1 MELKTYFAQ
10 DAAGNIISSAI
21 VNVFLQGTTT
31 LATGL
36 TRADGTPLENPFAA
50 DGAGRIQFRAPDGYY
65 DVQVSAGPGIIQTLT
80 IQCVD
85 YSGAKADADRAE
97 AAADLADVSAE
108 QAQNALNSITGINTN
123 FEQNSREQWR
133 RSLAEA
139 GITLVSGSFEEG
151 ATANSSTDAVWHIS
165 GGQCYT
171 WDGAFP
177 KAVPADSTPTSTGGV
192 GTGAWVSVGNA
203 SLRNELT
210 SSKGFTLIGGRD
222 EVNDDIRAY
231 VEDGDPLAPDYTQA
245 LKRAIASGRGRVYI
259 NVPVEIKEDLTIPRL
274 FRVDVGEN
282 GYIYS
287 TTNKVRIEGFIN
299 SIGGGDPY
307 RNYIKQYGVNS
318 STVPGVYAY
327 NVTVN
332 VPEDYPT
339 MQDAIDAVPD
349 NYWQFI
355 TIQVSDGTY
364 DEDLV
369 IRNKRGCTPNFP
381 PESGQQAV
389 LVITSK
395 SKDRTKVSYRSAQVF
410 SCGGTPFSPNIQ
422 DLNFTNR
429 THSDE
434 DCSVEFYGCTS
445 GAVNRC
451 SFNGVGVDKCIE
463 AYNSVI
469 SVESCDFGIDIN
481 DKGMTVKH
489 GGTITSNSTRVA
501 GPLTPM
507 SGVLKSW
514 VAVAI
519 GGTIIANDLGMAI
532 GKVAQSRADGVQ
544 AGVIIETATKSINGV
559 TSSFRLATT
568 RHHTQFQD
576 YDKFT
581 YSNSG
586 SGSAITYYPTGGLV
600 IQAGLSGEASVLY
613 RRERRLVNKYEITN
627 YLGFA
632 IAMAKSGD
640 PSIIDGLLCCGGY
653 STGNYFGI
661 KYTGGVASGVIASGG
676 NVTEIPLTKGQNT
689 GFGSWTCK
697 YVGKGEGQVIFSF
710 DDEYAG
716 HINGVR
722 LESYNGTYF
731 EARTTRGALQLYELE
746 FISSM

>member
-1 MELKTYFAQ
+1 MSTTITNLPETSKVNDSDYLVLDQPDKTVK
-10 DAAGNIISSAI
+10 STVSK
-21 VNVFLQGTTT
+21 FLTDTGVV
-31 LATGL
+31 LATQL
-36 TRADGTPLENPFAA
+36 KDT
-50 DGAGRIQFRAPDGYY
+50 DGADLIQSSNGNT
-65 DVQVSAGPGIIQTLT
+65 VQ
-80 IQCVD
+80 
-85 YSGAKADADRAE
+85 E
-97 AAADLADVSAE
+97 E
-108 QAQNALNSITGINTN
+108 LNNN
-123 FEQNSREQWR
+123 LLNDREQWC

-139 GITLVSGSFEEG
+139 GLTLVDGSFEEG
-151 ATANSSTDAVWHIS
+151 ATANSSTDAVWHIA

-231 VEDGDPLAPDYTQA
+231 VRDGDPIAPDYTQA

-307 RNYIKQYGVNS
+307 RNYIKQYGVDS
-318 STVPGVYAY
+318 STVPGVYTY

-339 MQDAIDAVPD
+339 MQAAIDAVPD

-381 PESGQQAV
+381 PESGQQAI

-410 SCGGTPFSPNIQ
+410 SCGGTPYSPNLEN
-422 DLNFTNR
+422 LNFTNR

-434 DCSVEFYGCTS
+434 NCSVEFYGCTS
-445 GAVNRC
+445 GAVNKC

-463 AYNSVI
+463 AYNSTI
-469 SVESCDFGIDIN
+469 SVEGCDFGTDIN
-481 DKGMTVKH
+481 DKGMVVKH
-489 GGTITSNSTRVA
+489 GGTIMSNSTRIGSA
-501 GPLTPM
+501 LAPM

-532 GKVAQSRADGVQ
+532 GKVAQSRVDGVQ

-559 TSSFRLATT
+559 TSSFRLDTT

-581 YSNSG
+581 NTVTGTG
-586 SGSAITYYPTGGLV
+586 SGIEYYVEGGLV
-600 IQAGLSGEASVLY
+600 VRAGTAGGTAIQRY
-613 RRERRLVNKYEITN
+613 KRERRLVRQFENSN

-632 IAMAKSGD
+632 VAFAIPSGVTALA
-640 PSIIDGLLCCGGY
+640 GYLVCG
-653 STGNYFGI
+653 SVASGNYFGI
-661 KYTGGVASGVIASGG
+661 KYVANTAYGVIATGGVETTIALA
-676 NVTEIPLTKGQNT
+676 NNT
-689 GFGSWTCK
+689 TTLGTWTCK
-697 YVGKGEGQVIFSF
+697 YVGKGTGQVIFMY
-710 DDEYAG
+710 DDAYAG
-716 HINGVR
+716 HINDVK
-722 LESYNGTYF
+722 LASYDGTYF
-731 EARTTRGALQLYELE
+731 EANITTDRVQLYELE

>member
-1 MELKTYFAQ
+1 MATVPTNNPIPSEDPRDLKFNAGKIDEVVNS
-10 DAAGNIISSAI
+10 DAHYYTDRFGVRRFTIAGFQYTAEEAI
-21 VNVFLQGTTT
+21 RNYGYITMDSFEDGAT
-31 LATGL
+31 LTLPNQVLRYEATGEYY
-36 TRADGTPLENPFAA
+36 RFDGELPKT
-50 DGAGRIQFRAPDGYY
+50 
-65 DVQVSAGPGIIQTLT
+65 VSAG
-80 IQCVD
+80 
-85 YSGAKADADRAE
+85 
-97 AAADLADVSAE
+97 
-108 QAQNALNSITGINTN
+108 
-123 FEQNSREQWR
+123 
-133 RSLAEA
+133 
-139 GITLVSGSFEEG
+139 
-151 ATANSSTDAVWHIS
+151 STPETS
-165 GGQCYT
+165 GGI
-171 WDGAFP
+171 GL
-177 KAVPADSTPTSTGGV
+177 
-192 GTGAWVSVGNA
+192 GAWISVGDA
-203 SLRNELT
+203 SLRTEL
-210 SSKGFTLIGGRD
+210 SRSKGFTMIGGRD

-259 NVPVEIKEDLTIPRL
+259 NVPVEVKEDLTIPRL

-299 SIGGGDPY
+299 SIGGADPY
-307 RNYIKQYGVNS
+307 RNYIHQYGVDS
-318 STVPGVYAY
+318 STVPGVYTY

-339 MQDAIDAVPD
+339 MQEAIDAVPD

-381 PESGQQAV
+381 PESGQQSI

-395 SKDRTKVSYRSAQVF
+395 SKDRTKVSYRSAQIF
-410 SCGGTPFSPNIQ
+410 SCGGTPYSPNLEN
-422 DLNFTNR
+422 LNFTNR

-445 GAVNRC
+445 GAVNKC

-469 SVESCDFGIDIN
+469 SVEGCDLGTDIN
-481 DKGMTVKH
+481 DKGMVVKH
-489 GGTITSNSTRVA
+489 GGTIMSNSTRIGSA
-501 GPLTPM
+501 LAPM

-532 GKVAQSRADGVQ
+532 GKVAQSRVDGVQ

-568 RHHTQFQD
+568 RHHTQFND

-581 YSNSG
+581 NTVSG
-586 SGSAITYYPTGGLV
+586 SGSGFEYFPEGGLV
-600 IQAGLSGEASVLY
+600 VRAGTSGGTALLRY
-613 RRERRLVNKYEITN
+613 KRERRLVYQFESSN

-632 IAMAKSGD
+632 VAYAIPSGVT
-640 PSIIDGLLCCGGY
+640 GLNGHLVCG
-653 STGNYFGI
+653 SLSSGNYFGI
-661 KYTGGVASGVIASGG
+661 KYLNNVAYGVICTGGGTPTVIS
-676 NVTEIPLTKGQNT
+676 LQN
-689 GFGSWTCK
+689 GSTSTIGAWTCK
-697 YVGKGEGQVIFSF
+697 YIGKGTGQVIFMY
-710 DDEYAG
+710 DDVYAG
-716 HINGVR
+716 HINGVK
-722 LESYNGTYF
+722 LASYDGTYF
-731 EARTTRGALQLYELE
+731 ESNITNDRVQLYELE
-746 FISSM
+746 FISSL

>member
-1 MELKTYFAQ
+1 MNEL
-10 DAAGNIISSAI
+10 
-21 VNVFLQGTTT
+21 FLQGGKGSTGILTNKQAIARHFGVKQSEVVYFSVGVDLGGYKVIYDESTQRAYSLPSGIVSGTTAIS
-31 LATGL
+31 L
-36 TRADGTPLENPFAA
+36 N
-50 DGAGRIQFRAPDGYY
+50 
-65 DVQVSAGPGIIQTLT
+65 
-80 IQCVD
+80 
-85 YSGAKADADRAE
+85 
-97 AAADLADVSAE
+97 E
-108 QAQNALNSITGINTN
+108 QAILVHSADTVDLGELAATRREFVNLSDSFDAGLVVNT
-123 FEQNSREQWR
+123 
-133 RSLAEA
+133 
-139 GITLVSGSFEEG
+139 
-151 ATANSSTDAVWHIS
+151 
-165 GGQCYT
+165 
-171 WDGAFP
+171 
-177 KAVPADSTPTSTGGV
+177 
-192 GTGAWVSVGNA
+192 
-203 SLRNELT
+203 RNELLFHNGIGYT
-210 SSKGFTLIGGRD
+210 YLGTLPVTITAGTNPVGNSDWKPQTDPNFGRD

-231 VEDGDPLAPDYTQA
+231 VRDGDPIAPDYTQA

-287 TTNKVRIEGFIN
+287 ITNKVRIEGFIN

-307 RNYIKQYGVNS
+307 RNYIHKYGVGS
-318 STVPGVYAY
+318 STVPGVYTY

-355 TIQVSDGTY
+355 TIQVSDGIY

-410 SCGGTPFSPNIQ
+410 SCGGTPYSPNLEH
-422 DLNFTNR
+422 LNFTNR

-434 DCSVEFYGCTS
+434 NCSVEFYGCTS

-451 SFNGVGVDKCIE
+451 SFNGVGVDKCVE
-463 AYNSVI
+463 AYNSII
-469 SVESCDFGIDIN
+469 SVESCDFGNEIN
-481 DKGMTVKH
+481 DKAMVVKH
-489 GGTITSNSTRVA
+489 GGTIMSNSTRVNT
-501 GPLTPM
+501 PLPPM

-519 GGTIIANDLGMAI
+519 GGTIIANDLGMCI
-532 GKVAQSRADGVQ
+532 GKVAQSRVDGVQ

-559 TSSFRLATT
+559 ASFFRLATT

-581 YSNSG
+581 NTVTGTG
-586 SGSAITYYPTGGLV
+586 SGIEYYAEGGLV
-600 IQAGLSGEASVLY
+600 VRAGTAGGTAIQRY
-613 RRERRLVNKYEITN
+613 KRERRLVRQYENSN

-632 IAMAKSGD
+632 VAF
-640 PSIIDGLLCCGGY
+640 SIPAGVTALAGYLVCG
-653 STGNYFGI
+653 SVASGNYFGI
-661 KYTGGVASGVIASGG
+661 KYVANTAYGVIATGGVETTIALENNATTIG
-676 NVTEIPLTKGQNT
+676 T
-689 GFGSWTCK
+689 WTCK
-697 YVGKGEGQVIFSF
+697 YVGKGTGQVIFMY
-710 DDEYAG
+710 DDSYAG
-716 HINGVR
+716 HINDVK
-722 LESYNGTYF
+722 LASYDGTYF
-731 EARTTRGALQLYELE
+731 EANITTDRVQLYELE

>member
-1 MELKTYFAQ
+1 MTDSTNYPTVA
-10 DAAGNIISSAI
+10 ISDLDSSGVVTLSDTLIVDQTEATRKATVASMLSSLGIMRCIFFSRGGTLGSKKDVAI
-21 VNVFLQGTTT
+21 YEE
-31 LATGL
+31 
-36 TRADGTPLENPFAA
+36 DGTFYIWGGSYPK
-50 DGAGRIQFRAPDGYY
+50 
-65 DVQVSAGPGIIQTLT
+65 T
-80 IQCVD
+80 I
-85 YSGAKADADRAE
+85 
-97 AAADLADVSAE
+97 
-108 QAQNALNSITGINTN
+108 
-123 FEQNSREQWR
+123 
-133 RSLAEA
+133 
-139 GITLVSGSFEEG
+139 EEG
-151 ATANSSTDAVWHIS
+151 
-165 GGQCYT
+165 
-171 WDGAFP
+171 
-177 KAVPADSTPTSTGGV
+177 STPETTGGV
-192 GTGAWVSVGNA
+192 GPGAWASVGDA
-203 SLRNELT
+203 SLRTELAR
-210 SSKGFTLIGGRD
+210 SKGFTMIGGRD

-282 GYIYS
+282 GHIYS

-307 RNYIKQYGVNS
+307 RNYIKQYGISS
-318 STVPGVYAY
+318 STAPGVYAY

-339 MQDAIDAVPD
+339 MQDAIDAIPD

-355 TIQVSDGTY
+355 TIQVSDGIY

-410 SCGGTPFSPNIQ
+410 SCGGTPYSPNIQ

-451 SFNGVGVDKCIE
+451 SFNGVGVDKCVE
-463 AYNSVI
+463 AYNSII
-469 SVESCDFGIDIN
+469 SVESCDFGNEIN
-481 DKGMTVKH
+481 DKAMVVKH
-489 GGTITSNSTRVA
+489 GGTIMSNSTRVNT
-501 GPLTPM
+501 PLPPM

-519 GGTIIANDLGMAI
+519 GGTIIANDLGMCI
-532 GKVAQSRADGVQ
+532 GKVAQSRVDGVQ

-600 IQAGLSGEASVLY
+600 IQAGSTGSGLSTVLY
-613 RRERRLVNKYEITN
+613 RRERRLVNMYETTN

-640 PSIIDGLLCCGGY
+640 PNIIDGLLCCGGFD
-653 STGNYFGI
+653 TGNYFGI

-676 NVTEIPLTKGQNT
+676 NVTEIPLTKGQDY

-697 YVGKGEGQVIFSF
+697 YLGKGAGQVIFSF
-710 DDEYAG
+710 NDEYAG
-716 HINGVR
+716 HINGVK
-722 LESYNGTYF
+722 LEAYNGTYF

-746 FISSM
+746 FVSSM